1 MHMADALIS
10 PAVGGVMLVATAGL
24 TVYSARKLKEEIDDR

>member
-10 PAVGGVMLVATAGL
+10 PLVAGSMLVVTAGL
-24 TVYSARKLKEEIDDR
+24 TVYSANKVK

>member
-10 PAVGGVMLVATAGL
+10 PAVGGTMWAATAGL
-24 TVYSARKLKEEIDDR
+24 TVYSARKTQAGPG

>member
-10 PAVGGVMLVATAGL
+10 PAVGGAMWAATAGL
-24 TVYSARKLKEEIDDR
+24 TAYSAKKLKHELV

>member
-10 PAVGGVMLVATAGL
+10 PAVGGTMWVLGGL
-24 TVYSARKLKEEIDDR
+24 AVSYSLHHVKKGFR